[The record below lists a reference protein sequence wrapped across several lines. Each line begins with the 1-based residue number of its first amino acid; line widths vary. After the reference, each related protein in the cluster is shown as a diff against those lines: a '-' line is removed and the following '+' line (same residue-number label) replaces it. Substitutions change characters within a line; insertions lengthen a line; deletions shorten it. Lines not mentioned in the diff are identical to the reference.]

1 MGVNNHVVRWID
13 SKAKFGDPSSMDK
26 DYESQ
31 VASYSSRFGPGLV
44 IYWFDYVEDLIPN
57 KMMNDR
63 DVLVLRELPTD
74 VHLLA
79 GTSKKWVSD

>member
-1 MGVNNHVVRWID
+1 MLM
-13 SKAKFGDPSSMDK
+13 F
-26 DYESQ
+26 
-31 VASYSSRFGPGLV
+31 PGLV